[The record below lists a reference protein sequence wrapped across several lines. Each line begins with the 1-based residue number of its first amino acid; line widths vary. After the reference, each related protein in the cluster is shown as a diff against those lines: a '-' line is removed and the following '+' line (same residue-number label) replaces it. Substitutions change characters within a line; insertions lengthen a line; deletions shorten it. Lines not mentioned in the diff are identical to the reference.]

1 MDPLDAI
8 PEHLHRSTCILGFLL
23 AKPVPVKRPRDL
35 DDKIRLFDM
44 VQSDHHNISLRS
56 FPTAGELLRANVS
69 TEVRSPKFSL
79 LANYKAELKSKV
91 FALDLYHIHQVFG
104 NLKLAGVQWPEC
116 LSRE

>member
-1 MDPLDAI
+1 MFWYSEIRQGYGGALEQWCDGVMDPLDAI

-79 LANYKAELKSKV
+79 LAN
-91 FALDLYHIHQVFG
+91 
-104 NLKLAGVQWPEC
+104 
-116 LSRE
+116 